1 MKLNSARLL
10 VENFGEC
17 YRFYNEKLGL
27 KATFGSLG
35 EVYASFEIG
44 LSSGI
49 SIFTS
54 DLMSQAIGNYEK
66 KLPKDNRDKFCIE
79 IVVDSVDKTY
89 NELLERGVVFINK
102 PLNMKD
108 WGMRV
113 VHLRDPEDNLIE
125 FCSDLIDE

>member
-1 MKLNSARLL
+1 MKLNSVRLL
-10 VENFGEC
+10 VENFDEC

-27 KATFGSLG
+27 KPTFGSLG

-66 KLPKDNRDKFCIE
+66 ELPKDSREKFCIE
-79 IVVDSVDKTY
+79 IIVDSVDKTY
-89 NELLERGVVFINK
+89 NELFKKGVVFINK
-102 PLNMKD
+102 PVNMND

>member
-1 MKLNSARLL
+1 MKLNSVRLL
-10 VENFGEC
+10 VKNFDAC

-27 KATFGSLG
+27 KATFGKPG

-49 SIFTS
+49 SIFDS
-54 DLMSQAIGNYEK
+54 DLMSQAIDNSK
-66 KLPKDNRDKFCIE
+66 KELPRDKREKFCIE
-79 IVVDSVDKTY
+79 VAVDNVDRAYT
-89 NELLERGVVFINK
+89 ELSKKGVTFINK
-102 PLNMKD
+102 PVNMKD

-125 FCSDLIDE
+125 LFSDLTD

>member
-1 MKLNSARLL
+1 MKLNSVRLL
-10 VENFGEC
+10 VKNFDDC

-27 KATFGSLG
+27 KATFGKPG

-49 SIFTS
+49 SIFYS
-54 DLMSQAIGNYEK
+54 DLMSQAIGNFEK
-66 KLPKDNRDKFCIE
+66 DLPQDKREKFCIE
-79 IVVDSVDKTY
+79 IAVDSVDKAY
-89 NELLERGVVFINK
+89 AELSEKGVTFINK
-102 PLNMKD
+102 PVNMKD

-125 FCSDLIDE
+125 LFSDLTA